1 MFYFDNLIILKFI
14 WINQIKKHLK
24 IPPISRLVE
33 QKTLSFRLQEE
44 DLFFQFWRDKNL
56 SKINDISILLTVA
69 SVSNNLS
76 WIFFSAYQC
85 AIRHHFKHKI
95 NLITSLAVREI
106 SDTPMRAAFDSR
118 KNILS
123 VNGKK
128 SWLVST
134 NVDMILLFVR
144 LQKPIKLSFNNRTSF
159 LRSVLVWLIKE
170 KTMTRK
176 KFENRRFLK
185 NLNQGNLTLRNTKIS
200 AENMV
205 SGKKIRGFGSSE
217 QFFIMLSL
225 GIYFVTRIKSAKLKK
240 RFYIVIKSLIVDFNS
255 RKSLKLVVK
264 HHKKNLIKLIKTF
277 EKLPERRGIINWD
290 TDKIIFKN
298 MLK

>member
-1 MFYFDNLIILKFI
+1 
-14 WINQIKKHLK
+14 
-24 IPPISRLVE
+24 
-33 QKTLSFRLQEE
+33 
-44 DLFFQFWRDKNL
+44 
-56 SKINDISILLTVA
+56 
-69 SVSNNLS
+69 
-76 WIFFSAYQC
+76 
-85 AIRHHFKHKI
+85 
-95 NLITSLAVREI
+95 
-106 SDTPMRAAFDSR
+106 MRAAFDSR

-185 NLNQGNLTLRNTKIS
+185 NLNQGNLTLKNTKIS
-200 AENMV
+200 AENIM

-277 EKLPERRGIINWD
+277 EKLPERKGIINWD

>member
-1 MFYFDNLIILKFI
+1 
-14 WINQIKKHLK
+14 
-24 IPPISRLVE
+24 
-33 QKTLSFRLQEE
+33 
-44 DLFFQFWRDKNL
+44 
-56 SKINDISILLTVA
+56 
-69 SVSNNLS
+69 
-76 WIFFSAYQC
+76 
-85 AIRHHFKHKI
+85 
-95 NLITSLAVREI
+95 
-106 SDTPMRAAFDSR
+106 MRAAFDSR

-185 NLNQGNLTLRNTKIS
+185 NLNQGNLTLKNTKIS
-200 AENMV
+200 AENIM

-240 RFYIVIKSLIVDFNS
+240 SFYIIIKSLIVDFNS

-277 EKLPERRGIINWD
+277 EKLPERKGIINWD

>member
-1 MFYFDNLIILKFI
+1 MFYFNGDIILKFI

-24 IPPISRLVE
+24 IPHISQLVE

-44 DLFFQFWRDKNL
+44 NLFFQFWKDKNL
-56 SKINDISILLTVA
+56 SKIDDIRILLTVA

-85 AIRHHFKHKI
+85 AIRHHFSHKI
-95 NLITSLAVREI
+95 NVITSLAVREI
-106 SDTPMRAAFDSR
+106 SDAPMRSTFDSR

-123 VNGKK
+123 LNGEK

-134 NVDMILLFVR
+134 NVEMILLFVR
-144 LQKPIKLSFNNRTSF
+144 LQKPIELSFNNRTSF
-159 LRSVLVWLIKE
+159 LKSVLVWLFKE
-170 KTMTRK
+170 KTITRK
-176 KFENRRFLK
+176 KSKKRRFLK

-200 AENMV
+200 ADNIV

-225 GIYFVTRIKSAKLKK
+225 GIYFVTKIKSAKLKK
-240 RFYIVIKSLIVDFNS
+240 SFYIIIKSLIVGFNS
-255 RKSLKLVVK
+255 RTPLKLVVK
-264 HHKKNLIKLIKTF
+264 HQKKNLIKLIKTF
-277 EKLPERRGIINWD
+277 EKLPERKGIINWN